1 MPRLKSV
8 SRRCVRARVLSLALF
23 ALFAAPAPAQ
33 RKAGDLTVKPYV
45 FESAKGE
52 KIDAE
57 FGTLVVPENRRDP
70 QRNLIE
76 LAFVRFKS
84 TSKTPGAPIVYLAGG
99 PGGSGIGTATG
110 SRFPLFMA
118 MRVAGDVVAFDQRG
132 TGYSKPNLGCY
143 EHWDFPVNVAPSL
156 DAMLKVAR
164 ERSKDCAHY
173 WRDIQRVDL
182 AGYNTNESADDLED
196 LRRALGAEKISLW
209 GISYGTHLA
218 LATIRRHPQS
228 IARAILAGTEG
239 PDHTYKLPSNIE
251 QHLAALSAAVKADP
265 YWGEKVPDLAALM
278 KSVHAQLDVKPATV
292 EVVDPQTKQKV
303 SVTVNKFVMQF
314 LTANNIG
321 TTVESLYPMIY
332 YRASKGDFTP
342 SAEAWLSTSRGEFG
356 SAMSYMMDC
365 ASGISPARSERIK
378 REAAGTLLEDLMN
391 EPFPG
396 VCSEWNAPDLGEE
409 FRSPVKSDVP
419 ALFISGTLD
428 ARTPVSNAE
437 EYRAGFSNSAHLII
451 EGAVHSDPLFLSSPR
466 IKDVMLAFMKGQP
479 VPTTR
484 ITPPPMKFI
493 PLKEQAPK

>member
-1 MPRLKSV
+1 MSRENCVHRSV
-8 SRRCVRARVLSLALF
+8 WLLALVSLL
-23 ALFAAPAPAQ
+23 AVTVAAQ
-33 RKAGDLTVKPYV
+33 RKAGDLNVKPYV
-45 FESAKGE
+45 FQNQKGE
-52 KIDAE
+52 KTDAE
-57 FGTLVVPENRRDP
+57 FGVLVVPENRRDP
-70 QRNLIE
+70 QSNLIE

-84 TSKTPGAPIVYLAGG
+84 TAKTPGAPIVYLAGG

-118 MRVAGDVVAFDQRG
+118 MREVGDVIAFDQRG
-132 TGYSKPNLGCY
+132 TGYSKPNLSCY

-182 AGYNTNESADDLED
+182 TGYNTNESADDLED
-196 LRRALGAEKISLW
+196 LRKALGAEKISLW
-209 GISYGTHLA
+209 GISYGTHLT
-218 LATIRRHPQS
+218 LATLRRHPQS
-228 IARAILAGTEG
+228 IQRAILAGTEG

-251 QHLAALSAAVKADP
+251 KHLVALSAAVKADP
-265 YWGEKVPDLAALM
+265 YWGEKIPDLTALM
-278 KSVHAQLDVKPATV
+278 KSVHEQLDKKPVTV
-292 EVVDPQTKQKV
+292 EVIDQQTKQKV

-321 TTVESLYPMIY
+321 TTTEMFYPMIY

-342 SAEAWLSTSRGEFG
+342 SAEAWLNLSRSEFG

-365 ASGISPARSERIK
+365 ASGVSPARFERIG
-378 REAAGTLLEDLMN
+378 READTTLLGALMN

-396 VCSEWNAPDLGEE
+396 VCSEWNAPDLGDE
-409 FRSPVKSDVP
+409 FRSLVKSDVP

-428 ARTPVSNAE
+428 ARTPISNAE
-437 EYRAGFSNSAHLII
+437 EYRAGFSNSTHVII
-451 EGAVHSDPLFLSSPR
+451 EGAVHSDPLFLSSPK
-466 IKDVMLAFMKGQP
+466 IKDVMLEFMKGQP
-479 VPTTR
+479 VSTTH

-493 PLKEQAPK
+493 PLKEQATK